1 MAEEPGASAAP
12 AAKSDPEPAV
22 LHYLEG
28 GMVAYDRAEAG
39 ANAALS
45 QLSDDFF
52 DMTIDD
58 VKLLHR
64 EARDL
69 VKEMNEGGHL
79 MTKEMRETQK
89 EGQKLAAL
97 NKYKK
102 CLVRMNFAQDA
113 IVIQVRTLY
122 F

>member
-1 MAEEPGASAAP
+1 
-12 AAKSDPEPAV
+12 
-22 LHYLEG
+22 
-28 GMVAYDRAEAG
+28 
-39 ANAALS
+39 
-45 QLSDDFF
+45 
-52 DMTIDD
+52 MTIDD
-58 VKLLHR
+58 IKLLHR

-102 CLVRMNFAQDA
+102 CLVRMNFAQDNRDPGSVLANPDVESSPILVEA
-113 IVIQVRTLY
+113 ISVRSRHH
-122 F
+122 

>member
-1 MAEEPGASAAP
+1 MAKEAASAAS